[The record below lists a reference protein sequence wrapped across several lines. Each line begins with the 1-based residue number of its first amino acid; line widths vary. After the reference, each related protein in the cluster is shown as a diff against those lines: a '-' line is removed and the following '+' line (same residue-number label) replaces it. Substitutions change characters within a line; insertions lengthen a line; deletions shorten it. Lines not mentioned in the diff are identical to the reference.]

1 MAARGIGALLAALL
15 AAAIAVIAWG
25 ADRGLGIADEGVY
38 LLAARYPMEIEQN
51 VSAVFDYTGAIFRLV
66 GYDPAMFRLAGLAA
80 IMLSALAFWI
90 GFQKLLLIMF
100 PGARHAQHV
109 RLNSLLFIQLG
120 GILYYQWAFAT
131 PNYYTLTAIALN
143 LFAGF
148 VMWALA
154 RETSASGNA
163 QTTSFFGIAGLALG
177 SGVFVRF
184 TSAVLVL
191 GCLFALLWYW
201 PGVGR
206 LRRIRL
212 LLTVGLGMIVWSGFH
227 FIAVQGPVRQ
237 WEMFTHGWKL
247 YQAIGTHSP
256 EAKIFAYP
264 RDLFVL
270 AWSAFLI
277 FWPCHLMV
285 AAALL
290 VLRLAGPGS
299 RTLAILRPSVVATL
313 AFAVAAVLSWGV
325 GADVLTSRL
334 PALASATGVSAYL
347 SFYGA
352 WILLLIAIYALFA
365 MQSAGARRAC
375 DPAAMQCRGLVLF
388 LLGLPIAGSVGT
400 ANPLYNVISFYAVPW
415 FGLVFLLGVALIARY
430 RVRPALLLGVMAV
443 MGGVTC
449 SQVVQGSV
457 QTPSQVSTGLQLQA
471 IPTEVGFPAHWMKLD
486 RTSHTLIEQLRTA
499 AARSGFKPGD
509 DIVAVSYLPGLVYA
523 MGGRSPGHPT
533 FLLGTPGYLAYSKI
547 AMGFAEK
554 ARLRT
559 ALVLL
564 DLDADDGD
572 LRLLLGSAGLPFP
585 SGYDEV
591 AEVTAG
597 DKTYRLFKPN
607 Q

>member
-1 MAARGIGALLAALL
+1 M
-15 AAAIAVIAWG
+15 
-25 ADRGLGIADEGVY
+25 GIADEGVY

-51 VSAVFDYTGAIFRLV
+51 VSAVFDYTGAVFRLV
-66 GYDPAMFRLAGLAA
+66 GYHPALFRLAGLAA
-80 IMLSALAFWI
+80 IMLSAVAFWA

-100 PGARHAQHV
+100 PGAKHAQHL

-131 PNYYTLTAIALN
+131 PNYYTLTAISLN

-154 RETSASGNA
+154 LETLKPRNVH
-163 QTTSFFGIAGLALG
+163 TTFFFGVAGLALG

-184 TSAVLVL
+184 TSAALVL

-206 LRRIRL
+206 MRRIRL
-212 LLTVGLGMIVWSGFH
+212 LLTVGVGMVVWSGFH

-237 WEMFTHGWKL
+237 WEMFTHGWQL

-256 EAKIFAYP
+256 GAKIFAYP
-264 RDLFVL
+264 RDLFALGL
-270 AWSAFLI
+270 AAFLA
-277 FWPCHLMV
+277 FWPCHLLV

-290 VLRLAGPGS
+290 VPRVARRRFAL
-299 RTLAILRPSVVATL
+299 LAIFRPSVVAAL
-313 AFAVAAVLSWGV
+313 VLVVAAVLSWRV
-325 GADVLTSRL
+325 GANVLASRL
-334 PALASATGVSAYL
+334 PASGGVSIYL
-347 SFYGA
+347 SFYSA
-352 WILLLIAIYALFA
+352 WILVLIAVYALFA
-365 MQSAGARRAC
+365 MQPADVRPEC

-415 FGLVFLLGVALIARY
+415 FGLVFLLGLALIARY
-430 RVRPALLLGVMAV
+430 KARPALLLGVMAV

-457 QTPSQVSTGLQLQA
+457 QAPSQVSTGLQLQA

-486 RTSHTLIEQLRTA
+486 SESHKLIEQLRA
-499 AARSGFKPGD
+499 AAVRSGFTPGD

-533 FLLGTPGYLAYSKI
+533 FLLGTPGYLAYSKM
-547 AMGFAEK
+547 ALGFAEK
-554 ARLRT
+554 ARVRA

-564 DLDADDGD
+564 DLDAHDAE
-572 LRLLLGSAGLPFP
+572 LQLLLGSAEMDFP
-585 SGYDEV
+585 AGYNLLG
-591 AEVTAG
+591 EVTAG
-597 DKTYRLFKPN
+597 DKTYRLFKPSL
-607 Q
+607 